1 MTRGPQHHVQR
12 QLQVPA
18 GATMATEDGCQ
29 QLTEQAAAV
38 REAVERLLD
47 EGLPGADERVLF
59 KPLPLQA
66 VQRTFRIHSR
76 E

>member
-1 MTRGPQHHVQR
+1 MV
-12 QLQVPA
+12 
-18 GATMATEDGCQ
+18 TEDGCQ
-29 QLTEQAAAV
+29 QLIAHAAAV
-38 REAVERLLD
+38 REAAECLLD
-47 EGLPGADERVLF
+47 DGLPGADERTLF

>member
-1 MTRGPQHHVQR
+1 
-12 QLQVPA
+12 
-18 GATMATEDGCQ
+18 MATEDGCQ

-38 REAVERLLD
+38 REAAERLLD
-47 EGLPGADERVLF
+47 EGLPGADERALF